1 MLLRDDPIIS
11 NGIADPLELTLFHRE
26 VFGGGPFERKAPGV
40 EASRSV
46 AHQASLHMLA
56 LDYSLCLPLL
66 HL

>member
-11 NGIADPLELTLFHRE
+11 NGIADPLELTLLHRE
-26 VFGGGPFERKAPGV
+26 VFGGGLSKRKAPGV
-40 EASRSV
+40 EDLRSV

-56 LDYSLCLPLL
+56 LDCSLCLPLL